1 MEICQ
6 SRAQAH
12 HTHTHQMLRV
22 EMEITVSIGSTH
34 PTFAAFSAKF
44 AWVLPITERDEFVL
58 WPFCFGP

>member
-1 MEICQ
+1 MKICQ

-12 HTHTHQMLRV
+12 HTHQMLSV

-44 AWVLPITERDEFVL
+44 VSVLPITERAEFVL
-58 WPFCFGP
+58 WPICFGP